1 MDERFMKN
9 CKTSELKYSPIS
21 QMERLRSEHTSKKP
35 DEIEDWETL
44 RLAFEDVAADTRDT
58 LSDCQSWSGWEG
70 DAKGSNMYMSL
81 FSSAANSYRSLQSA
95 EKLISIRQQSKGHLT
110 DTQEKVE

>member
-1 MDERFMKN
+1 MVQFGF
-9 CKTSELKYSPIS
+9 KT
-21 QMERLRSEHTSKKP
+21 EHTSKKP